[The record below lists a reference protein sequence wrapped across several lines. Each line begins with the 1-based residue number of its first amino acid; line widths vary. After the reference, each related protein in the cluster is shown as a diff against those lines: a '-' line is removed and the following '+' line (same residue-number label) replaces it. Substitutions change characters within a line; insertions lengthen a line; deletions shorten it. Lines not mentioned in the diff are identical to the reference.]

1 MKGEVMTLSKIFDK
15 KCITPSK
22 WFRNNNLDPDIGYR
36 VLRGELTGER
46 NTNGKTRE
54 VFMALLK
61 DDFIKE
67 LPSGLKNSKKG

>member
-1 MKGEVMTLSKIFDK
+1 MTLSEIFDK

-46 NTNGKTRE
+46 NTKGKTRE
-54 VFMALLK
+54 VFEALLN
-61 DDFIKE
+61 DGFIDE
-67 LPSGLKNSKKG
+67 LPSGLRDNKKAS